1 MEAIIIVPVIF
12 ITFYLIIELLVHRRE
27 RLMIVEKLS
36 QNQSL
41 DLSKLNLSQGPME
54 LFSGLKI
61 GCLLCGL
68 GLGFL
73 VSFLLHVALYD
84 VVGRSWGFYSVLTIG
99 SVLTFGGIGLIV
111 AYLIEKQKK

>member
-1 MEAIIIVPVIF
+1 MEAIIIVPVVF
-12 ITFYLIIELLVHRRE
+12 ITFYLIIELFVHRRE
-27 RLMIVEKLS
+27 RLMIVEKLA

-41 DLSKLNLSQGPME
+41 DLSELNLSQGPME

-73 VSFLLHVALYD
+73 FSFLLHVVFQD
-84 VVGRSWGFYSVLTIG
+84 VIGKNWGFYNALTFG
-99 SVLTFGGIGLIV
+99 AVLTFGGIGLIV

>member
-1 MEAIIIVPVIF
+1 MEAIIIVPVVF
-12 ITFYLIIELLVHRRE
+12 ITIYLIIELLVHRRE
-27 RLMIVEKLS
+27 RLMIVDKLS

-41 DLSKLNLSQGPME
+41 DINKLNLSQGPME

-73 VSFLLHVALYD
+73 VSFLLQVALQD
-84 VVGRSWGFYSVLTIG
+84 VIGRSWNFHNALTFG
-99 SVLTFGGIGLIV
+99 AVLTFGGIGLIV